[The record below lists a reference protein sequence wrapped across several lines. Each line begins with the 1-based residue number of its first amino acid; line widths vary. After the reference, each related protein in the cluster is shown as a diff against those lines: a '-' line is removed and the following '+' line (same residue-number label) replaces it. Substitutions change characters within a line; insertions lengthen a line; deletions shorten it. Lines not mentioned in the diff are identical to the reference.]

1 MNILI
6 LGAGQVGF
14 SLARLLSGEDND
26 VTVVDQNRDVL
37 RDLRDRYDLR
47 TVVGHCSHPDVL
59 AQAGVAD
66 TDMVIAVTNSDE
78 INMVACQVAHT
89 LFNTPKKIAR
99 VRETSYLEYSE
110 RLFKQEATPIDVLI
124 SPEELVTR
132 HIARLIRN
140 PGAKQ
145 VFTFANGKIRL
156 VSVRAFLGGKL
167 VNHELRELP
176 EHMPGLKE
184 QARVAAIF
192 RKDKDEE
199 YAILPDGDTVI
210 EPNDEVFFI
219 AAPKHIRAITSEL
232 RKLDKV
238 NKRVMIA
245 GGGNIGMRLAM
256 ILEKDFQVK
265 IVEMSEQRCRYLA
278 ENLHNTVVLHAD
290 AADDDVM
297 MEENIDS
304 IDVFIALTND
314 DEANILSAMLA
325 KRRGADKVMSLV
337 NRPSYAG
344 LVEEGIGIIPIS
356 PQQITIGALLTH
368 VRRGDVVTV
377 HSLRRGAAEALEA
390 IAHGDKENSRVV
402 GRRMD
407 ELDLPSGVRIAA
419 LVRNDDVLM
428 AHHDTMIEAE
438 DHVIIMVTD
447 KTKIDEVEKL
457 FQVKPTFL

>member
-26 VTVVDQNRDVL
+26 VTVVDQDRDVL

-47 TVVGHCSHPDVL
+47 TIVGHCSHPDVL
-59 AQAGVAD
+59 NQAGVGDA
-66 TDMVIAVTNSDE
+66 DMVIAVTNSDE

-110 RLFKQEATPIDVLI
+110 SLFKQEATPIDVLI
-124 SPEELVTR
+124 SPEELVTQ

-176 EHMPGLKE
+176 EHLPGMKE
-184 QARVAAIF
+184 QVRVAAIF

-219 AAPKHIRAITSEL
+219 AAPDNIRDITSEL
-232 RKLDKV
+232 RKLDKE
-238 NKRVMIA
+238 NKRIMIA

-256 ILEKDFQVK
+256 ILEKEFEVK
-265 IVEMSEQRCRYLA
+265 IIEMSEQ
-278 ENLHNTVVLHAD
+278 
-290 AADDDVM
+290 M

-368 VRRGDVVTV
+368 VRRGDVVSV

-390 IAHGDKENSRVV
+390 IAHGDKKNSAVV

-407 ELDLPSGVRIAA
+407 ELDLPKGVRIAA
-419 LVRNDDVLM
+419 LVRNEDVLM
-428 AHHDTMIEAE
+428 AHHDAVIEAE

-447 KTKIDEVEKL
+447 KSKIDEVEKL